1 MDSPEHLSN
10 APMGKK
16 SELPLPQ
23 EHRQPSPPLSPT
35 VAWGQPGAQ
44 SEGQQ
49 PQTQDWVREPPESRR
64 PSRHWSVSID
74 ERRRRATQGGWEELG
89 TGGPTPHGRVRG
101 GRRGEAGHRCL
112 PLPGVPGAGDAG
124 RMVGAG
130 HTQPLPGPAPPR
142 PHGCPQDIAQLVAQL
157 VSEDVDKD
165 VLLPHPPRSS
175 ESANAFHAF
184 LARSTPFWQTVTS
197 EAQVSRS
204 PPS

>member
-89 TGGPTPHGRVRG
+89 TGGPTPHGR
-101 GRRGEAGHRCL
+101 
-112 PLPGVPGAGDAG
+112 
-124 RMVGAG
+124 
-130 HTQPLPGPAPPR
+130 
-142 PHGCPQDIAQLVAQL
+142 DIAQLVAQL